1 MYHHAFRLAAAVLA
15 LSFISPLAHAA
26 EPSGVTAK
34 VVSQEALPNSPGNSL
49 TAVLVNLAPGASS
62 PPHHHAGFVLAYVLS
77 GTVRSALNKGE
88 PKDFHAGQSWVEP
101 PGTEH
106 TLNANPSRSEPAS
119 LLAVFVA
126 PTGATLTVYNK

>member
-1 MYHHAFRLAAAVLA
+1 MYLHGFRLAAAVSA
-15 LSFISPLAHAA
+15 LGFLGPVAQAA
-26 EPSGVTAK
+26 EPTGVTAK

-49 TAVLVNLAPGASS
+49 TAVVVNLAPGASA
-62 PPHHHAGFVLAYVLS
+62 PAHHHAGFVLAYVLS

-106 TLNANPSRSEPAS
+106 TLTANPSPSEPAS

-126 PTGATLTVYNK
+126 PTGANLTTYNK

>member
-1 MYHHAFRLAAAVLA
+1 MYQHAFRLAAAAFA
-15 LSFISPLAHAA
+15 LSFIGPVAQAA

-49 TAVLVNLAPGASS
+49 TAVVVNLAPGASA

-106 TLNANPSRSEPAS
+106 TLTANPSRSEPSS

-126 PTGATLTVYNK
+126 PTGANLTTYNK

>member
-1 MYHHAFRLAAAVLA
+1 MYRHAFALVAAALA
-15 LSFISPLAHAA
+15 LSLIGPVAHAA

-49 TAVLVNLAPGASS
+49 TAVVVDLAPGASA
-62 PPHHHAGFVLAYVLS
+62 PAHHHAGFVLAYVLS

-106 TLNANPSRSEPAS
+106 TLTANPSRTESAS

-126 PTGATLTVYNK
+126 PTGANLTTYNK